1 MPFCQR
7 RQFLMNCLIPRY
19 SNPFLFRG
27 YVSRSPPLARAPLL
41 GVVVAAMSP
50 RTLAYHARNHLPTY
64 TCARPLPRPLCEH
77 TAAAHAAQL
86 PTPRSTAVT
95 CTQPTAG
102 PPQAP
107 RSGAGTLGQQQ
118 QRRSNY
124 CRRCP
129 PVWVYLNLQDGGLLR
144 GNLASQRLHELDDR
158 IRHLV
163 RRAALIRDH
172 HAIVIS
178 IDHDLRPAA

>member
-1 MPFCQR
+1 VPFCQR

-77 TAAAHAAQL
+77 TAAAHAAQHGSNL
-86 PTPRSTAVT
+86 HTAHRRA
-95 CTQPTAG
+95 TAG
-102 PPQAP
+102 PEERRGCRYVRAAAAAAP
-107 RSGAGTLGQQQ
+107 RQLLPKMSTRLGLPEPSGRRPAGTWPHRDCMNLTIA
-118 QRRSNY
+118 SATWSAE
-124 CRRCP
+124 P
-129 PVWVYLNLQDGGLLR
+129 P
-144 GNLASQRLHELDDR
+144 SF
-158 IRHLV
+158 
-163 RRAALIRDH
+163 
-172 HAIVIS
+172 VI
-178 IDHDLRPAA
+178 IMP